1 MGNKRFTVRVDGV
14 AYIKNADGTI
24 MSGDVIDRLAA
35 YKDIEMEPEDIETIK
50 AVYVPDHQELKEY
63 RSIGTREQFRAAL
76 RRTAEMDCS
85 ECIVTS
91 GANEA
96 SGQHIRDLLTAEEE
110 GRLVVK
116 PKCSECRYEKDVI
129 GRCFHCLGSQQLE
142 PDRSEAALGGGEGG

>member
-24 MSGDVIDRLAA
+24 MSGDVIERLAA
-35 YKDIEMEPEDIETIK
+35 YEDIEMEPEDIETIK

-76 RRTAEMDCS
+76 RRTAEDDK
-85 ECIVTS
+85 
-91 GANEA
+91 A
-96 SGQHIRDLLTAEEE
+96 REE

-142 PDRSEAALGGGEGG
+142 PDRSEATLGGGESG